1 MGRRKKGR
9 DVSGW
14 LVLDKPAGPT
24 STAAVN
30 KARWVLQAQKA
41 GHAGTLDPAATGLLA
56 IAFGEATKTIPF
68 VTDALKCYRFTVRW
82 GAETATD
89 DAEGAVTAT
98 SAARP
103 DPAALEAALPA
114 FRGDILQTPPAFSA
128 VKVAG
133 ERAYALARD
142 GEAPELAARPLHVA
156 RLDLVDIPDP
166 DRAELEMVCGKGGYV
181 RAIARDLGR
190 ALGCLGHVERL
201 RRLWSGPFALAGAAT
216 WADLEGDP
224 DALEARLLPLE
235 AALAGLPECRCAPG
249 AEGALRNGQPGAV
262 IPGQP
267 LQWGEEAWASSGGRA
282 VALGTYEGGQ
292 LRPTRVLAAGRG

>member
-1 MGRRKKGR
+1 MGRRNKGR

-30 KARWVLQAQKA
+30 KARSALRAAKA

-68 VTDALKCYRFTVRW
+68 VTDALKCYRFTIRW
-82 GAETATD
+82 GSETTTD
-89 DAEGAVTAT
+89 DAEGTVTASSASRP
-98 SAARP
+98 SAA
-103 DPAALEAALPA
+103 AIEAALPP

-133 ERAYALARD
+133 ERAYDLARGGD
-142 GEAPELAARPLHVA
+142 VPELAPRPLHVA
-156 RLDLVDIPDP
+156 RLDLVGVPDP

-201 RRLWSGPFALAGAAT
+201 RRLWSGPFTLAGATT
-216 WADLEGDP
+216 WEDLEGDP
-224 DALEARLLPLE
+224 EALEARLLPLE
-235 AALAGLPECRCAPG
+235 SALAGLPECRCAPG
-249 AEGALRNGQPGAV
+249 AEDALRHGQPGAV
-262 IPGQP
+262 IPARP

-282 VALGTYEGGQ
+282 VAIGLYEGGH
-292 LRPTRVLAAGRG
+292 LRPTRVLSGS